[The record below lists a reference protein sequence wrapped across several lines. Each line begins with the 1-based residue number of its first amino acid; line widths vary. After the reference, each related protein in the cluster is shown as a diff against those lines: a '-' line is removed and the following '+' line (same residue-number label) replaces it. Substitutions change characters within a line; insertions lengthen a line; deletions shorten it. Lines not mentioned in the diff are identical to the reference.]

1 MNTGMNGPLSVPTVE
16 AMTCGNLTAPT
27 NGAVT
32 ASGMNLSDTA
42 NYSCDTGYSLE
53 GSAWR
58 VCQSNGSWNGTDPT
72 CTSELFLIV

>member
-1 MNTGMNGPLSVPTVE
+1 MNGPLSVHTVE
-16 AMTCGNLTAPT
+16 AIPCGNLTDPT

-32 ASGMNLSDTA
+32 VLGMNLNDTA
-42 NYSCDTGYSLE
+42 NYSCDTGYALE

-58 VCQSNGSWNGTDPT
+58 VCQSDGNWTGADPT